1 VISEFK
7 GEERSSETGPFRLL
21 CRAAHTQAVGLHTSS
36 ALDSRC
42 DSTVSTERGATPSAA
57 FMTLSGRMAFANPP
71 LVFSHAIRFSTGEGA
86 EPRSEIIVQPV
97 IAVCEEE
104 GVEGHVGGGEV

>member
-1 VISEFK
+1 VVIRNWAVTSLVQ
-7 GEERSSETGPFRLL
+7 GS
-21 CRAAHTQAVGLHTSS
+21 AHPNP
-36 ALDSRC
+36 RC
-42 DSTVSTERGATPSAA
+42 DSTVRGATPSAA

-104 GVEGHVGGGEV
+104 GVEGHVGGGGV